1 MLDVIHFI
9 TERKKRKEEKK
20 GRGTGGEH
28 LNQTE
33 KNTNVFCILA
43 QL

>member
-9 TERKKRKEEKK
+9 TERKKRKEGKK
-20 GRGTGGEH
+20 GREGGEH

-33 KNTNVFCILA
+33 KTTDVFCILA